1 MRKERA
7 LSLTMRVL
15 YLCVI
20 CSLDW
25 NSISAGELRATE
37 KIKAEVTVAF
47 FLNFH
52 LFIIII
58 VLFCYLWPK
67 PAFRFSY
74 QTEKGNIRLVCYL
87 FLSLSLS
94 RMLKTCFDSRADAI
108 LGRFWQHK

>member
-47 FLNFH
+47 FF
-52 LFIIII
+52 
-58 VLFCYLWPK
+58 
-67 PAFRFSY
+67 
-74 QTEKGNIRLVCYL
+74 
-87 FLSLSLS
+87 
-94 RMLKTCFDSRADAI
+94 
-108 LGRFWQHK
+108 